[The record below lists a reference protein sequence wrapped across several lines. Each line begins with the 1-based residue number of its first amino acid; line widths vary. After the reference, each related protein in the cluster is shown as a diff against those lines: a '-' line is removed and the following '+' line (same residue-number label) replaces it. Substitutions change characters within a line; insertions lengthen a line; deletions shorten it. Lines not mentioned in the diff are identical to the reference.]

1 MVLDYQTLLFT
12 SILAGYGYALIF
24 VLTWLRRREEV
35 YLLIW
40 GLGLV
45 CLATGL
51 WLALISPTAPDEY
64 LTPAEGLIV
73 HLLFAGSFS
82 AGWIGVRRFDG
93 KPTPLPSAAAAAAA
107 APLAY
112 WAVMTVGALPAHALA
127 AMYLGLM
134 LPCGLLAF
142 ELLWCRTGE
151 RLPSRTLAGV
161 AFSLYL
167 LTFAVSAGLSMIAGP
182 DPMSEEAVQSAQI
195 ALVVNEICML
205 LAYVGLLAMSGERAH
220 VELEQLA
227 TVDPLTGLLNRRG
240 LATWADRLLA
250 KPGWRPESIALLLL
264 DIDRFK
270 RVNDDRGHDA
280 GDAVLVHLAR
290 RAQASALRGGDLF
303 ARYGGEEFVAVLPGA
318 TVDQAVAV
326 AERLRQDIASE
337 RFTFAG
343 SDIQI
348 TVSIGVAAV
357 EPRDRTLEPAISRA
371 DAALYAAKQAGRDR
385 VVA

>member
-1 MVLDYQTLLFT
+1 
-12 SILAGYGYALIF
+12 
-24 VLTWLRRREEV
+24 
-35 YLLIW
+35 
-40 GLGLV
+40 
-45 CLATGL
+45 
-51 WLALISPTAPDEY
+51 
-64 LTPAEGLIV
+64 
-73 HLLFAGSFS
+73 
-82 AGWIGVRRFDG
+82 
-93 KPTPLPSAAAAAAA
+93 
-107 APLAY
+107 
-112 WAVMTVGALPAHALA
+112 MTVGALPAHALA

-280 GDAVLVHLAR
+280 GDAVLVPLAR